1 MGMGL
6 LLAAVF
12 VPLDL
17 LAFMAVLG
25 AGLYLL
31 LGTVRYARQ
40 MLVGLIGSDS

>member
-6 LLAAVF
+6 LLAAIF

-25 AGLYLL
+25 AGIYVL
-31 LGTVRYARQ
+31 LGTVRYALQ
-40 MLVGLIGSDS
+40 KMMMVGSAS